1 MTTENTGS
9 DPVAVLYRRAM
20 EDLGNIR
27 DLERFDRLTDPC
39 FPAER
44 GPKAKECWA
53 IFDSLIETYRWALG
67 RFDESV
73 KLDRDIRQQPQV
85 GELIFRTRATQ
96 RRQPFIEDAKAYLD
110 KSRKL
115 YRYLLEGLAPC
126 KDKRTIKAYLDK
138 VDDCRALFMKYG
150 FDIEEI
156 EAIPRLID
164 DLQTEFALISVD
176 RKPTFTATQQDQP
189 KENGDPKTGGRPG
202 AKLKAW
208 SDLEKDIYEL
218 RQKGKTPLEIKEAL
232 IPKYPDLTGKRIKSI
247 VDALEKRLNRK
258 KKREKNGPK

>member
-20 EDLGNIR
+20 EDLENIR

-39 FPAER
+39 FPDER

-53 IFDSLIETYRWALG
+53 TFDSLIETYRLALG

-73 KLDRDIRQQPQV
+73 KLDREIRQQPQV

-115 YRYLLEGLAPC
+115 YRYLLEGLTPC

-164 DLQTEFALISVD
+164 DLRNEFALISVD

-189 KENGDPKTGGRPG
+189 KEQQSKVAEPKKPTNKAGRKP
-202 AKLKAW
+202 KPW
-208 SDLEKDIYEL
+208 E
-218 RQKGKTPLEIKEAL
+218 PLEIEIDKC
-232 IPKYPDLTGKRIKSI
+232 KSQGMTPCEI
-247 VDALEKRLNRK
+247 RDALQGKSPGLTRQQVVKIIDDLRKRKGRG
-258 KKREKNGPK
+258 NGPK